1 MASSNGPR
9 PCVHFLRGSC
19 RFGMRCRFQHDTSA
33 TSLPFHHRESVE
45 ANLNKYKIPSHLV
58 DASPQLR
65 IMSYNILADHYAQEH
80 AQELYASVPW
90 AALEWTSRADMI
102 AKEVAY
108 WNPDVVCFQ
117 EVDHYKHLQALLK
130 PHGYKG
136 VYTQRTGGRPD
147 GLAMFWRRSRFTAEA
162 LKDLEFA
169 PMDLKDNVCQLT
181 VLRSKE
187 ESSIALLVANIHVLF
202 NPKRGDIKLAQ
213 VRTMLESAHSLVAAR
228 PTGPCPVV
236 VCGDFNSAAGSPIYE
251 FVLRGEL
258 QLGSIDRRR
267 LSGQVEAAGRT
278 GWPSI
283 RGNLFDAMSNGA
295 ASEAAAMQAALGYR
309 SGVIEE
315 TVGGGGGGDNRDE
328 DVMMLPRSA
337 SSPAALDRRNS
348 NSGNAN
354 VLTGSAKKFRP
365 WAQDELEMA
374 AGSESGIARHP
385 LHLESAYLNVSGSE
399 PLYTTA
405 HDRYVG
411 TVDYIFYSPQA
422 PTGAEDDSGAIE
434 GQECLTLKPL
444 RVFQPPPLRTIQT
457 GLPSVMWPSDHLSL
471 IADFVIQQKQL

>member
-1 MASSNGPR
+1 MQLNNYNSPI
-9 PCVHFLRGSC
+9 H
-19 RFGMRCRFQHDTSA
+19 HDA
-33 TSLPFHHRESVE
+33 EYPHV
-45 ANLNKYKIPSHLV
+45 
-58 DASPQLR
+58 R

-102 AKEVAY
+102 AKEVAH
-108 WNPDVVCFQ
+108 WDPDVVCFQ

-147 GLAMFWRRSRFTAEA
+147 GLALFWRRSRFTAEVF
-162 LKDLEFA
+162 KGLEFA
-169 PMDLKDNVCQLT
+169 SMNLKDNVCQLI

-187 ESSIALLVANIHVLF
+187 ESSVALLIANIHVLF

-213 VRTMLESAHSLVAAR
+213 VRTMLESAHSLVSGL

-258 QLGSIDRRR
+258 ELGSIDRRR

-283 RGNLFDAMSNGA
+283 RGNFLNALSRGA
-295 ASEAAAMQAALGYR
+295 VSEAAAMQAALGYR
-309 SGVIEE
+309 SSGIGE
-315 TVGGGGGGDNRDE
+315 TGIHGGGGNRDA
-328 DVMMLPRSA
+328 DMMMPPRSA
-337 SSPAALDRRNS
+337 SSPAALDRKN
-348 NSGNAN
+348 NDNGNAN
-354 VLTGSAKKFRP
+354 VLTGSAKNFRP

-422 PTGAEDDSGAIE
+422 PTGAEDDSGAVE
-434 GQECLTLKPL
+434 GQECLTLEPL
-444 RVFQPPPLRTIQT
+444 RVFQPPPLRTMHT
-457 GLPSVMWPSDHLSL
+457 GLPSITWPSDHLSL
-471 IADFVIQQKQL
+471 IADFAIHQKQS

>member
-1 MASSNGPR
+1 MQLHTTSS
-9 PCVHFLRGSC
+9 
-19 RFGMRCRFQHDTSA
+19 
-33 TSLPFHHRESVE
+33 HHIYESSE
-45 ANLNKYKIPSHLV
+45 I
-58 DASPQLR
+58 R

-90 AALEWTSRADMI
+90 AALEWSSRADMI
-102 AKEVAY
+102 AREVAH
-108 WNPDVVCFQ
+108 WKPDVVCFQ

-147 GLAMFWRRSRFTAEA
+147 GLAMFWRRNRFSAEA
-162 LKDLEFA
+162 LNDLEFA

-187 ESSIALLVANIHVLF
+187 ESSVALLVANIHVLF

-228 PTGPCPVV
+228 PAGPCPVV

-258 QLGSIDRRR
+258 ELGSIDRRR

-283 RGNLFDAMSNGA
+283 RGSFLNALSRGA
-295 ASEAAAMQAALGYR
+295 VSEAEAMQAALGYR
-309 SGVIEE
+309 SGAGLEQSSREVD
-315 TVGGGGGGDNRDE
+315 T
-328 DVMMLPRSA
+328 MLAALPHSA
-337 SSPAALDRRNS
+337 SSPAALNRQNSS

-365 WAQDELEMA
+365 WAQDELELA

-385 LHLESAYLNVSGSE
+385 LHLESAYLNVSGTE

-411 TVDYIFYSPQA
+411 TVDYIFFSPQA
-422 PTGAEDDSGAIE
+422 PVGAEEDETGTTGE
-434 GQECLTLKPL
+434 GEETMMLKPL
-444 RVFQPPPLRTIQT
+444 RVFQPPPLRTMHN
-457 GLPSVMWPSDHLSL
+457 GLPSFMWPSDHLSL
-471 IADFVIQQKQL
+471 IADFALHQKQQS

>member
-1 MASSNGPR
+1 M
-9 PCVHFLRGSC
+9 
-19 RFGMRCRFQHDTSA
+19 Q
-33 TSLPFHHRESVE
+33 
-45 ANLNKYKIPSHLV
+45 LNTYQTPSDQIHE
-58 DASPQLR
+58 SPQVR

-80 AQELYASVPW
+80 AQELYGSVPW
-90 AALEWTSRADMI
+90 AALEWSSRADMI
-102 AKEVAY
+102 AKEVAH
-108 WNPDVVCFQ
+108 WQPDVVCFQ
-117 EVDHYKHLQALLK
+117 EVDHYTHLQALLK

-147 GLAMFWRRSRFTAEA
+147 GLAMFWRRNRFTAEA

-169 PMDLKDNVCQLT
+169 PMGFKDNVCQLT

-228 PTGPCPVV
+228 PAGPCPVV

-258 QLGSIDRRR
+258 ELGSIDRRR

-283 RGNLFDAMSNGA
+283 RSGFLNAMNRGA
-295 ASEAAAMQAALGYR
+295 VSEAEAMQAALGYIG
-309 SGVIEE
+309 SSSSSNTGGGVEE
-315 TVGGGGGGDNRDE
+315 GREGGGGSGGGSRNRDV
-328 DVMMLPRSA
+328 DMTAAMPHSA
-337 SSPAALDRRNS
+337 SSPAALDRRQS
-348 NSGNAN
+348 NGGNAN

-374 AGSESGIARHP
+374 AGAENGIARHP
-385 LHLESAYLNVSGSE
+385 LHLESAYLNVSGTE

-422 PTGAEDDSGAIE
+422 PSGVEDDNDNNEEDASAAA
-434 GQECLTLKPL
+434 LKPL
-444 RVFQPPPLRTIQT
+444 RVFQPPPLRTMHT
-457 GLPSVMWPSDHLSL
+457 GLPSLMWPSDHLSL
-471 IADFVIQQKQL
+471 IADFAIQPKQS

>member
-1 MASSNGPR
+1 
-9 PCVHFLRGSC
+9 
-19 RFGMRCRFQHDTSA
+19 
-33 TSLPFHHRESVE
+33 
-45 ANLNKYKIPSHLV
+45 
-58 DASPQLR
+58 
-65 IMSYNILADHYAQEH
+65 MSYNILADHYAQEH

-102 AKEVAY
+102 AKEVAH

-117 EVDHYKHLQALLK
+117 EVDHYKHLQDLLK

-147 GLAMFWRRSRFTAEA
+147 GLAMFWRMNRFSAEA
-162 LKDLEFA
+162 FKDLNFA
-169 PMDLKDNVCQLT
+169 PMNLKDNVCQLT

-187 ESSIALLVANIHVLF
+187 QCSVALLVANIHVLF

-213 VRTMLESAHSLVAAR
+213 VRTMLESAHSLVAGR

-258 QLGSIDRRR
+258 ELGSIDRRR

-283 RGNLFDAMSNGA
+283 RGNFLNAMNSGA
-295 ASEAAAMQAALGYR
+295 FSEKAAMQAALGYR
-309 SGVIEE
+309 SSSIEE
-315 TVGGGGGGDNRDE
+315 TGRGGGGGGGGGNRDT
-328 DVMMLPRSA
+328 DTRLPPRSA

-348 NSGNAN
+348 DSGNAN
-354 VLTGSAKKFRP
+354 VLTGSAKNFRP

-422 PTGAEDDSGAIE
+422 PIGAEDDSGATE
-434 GQECLTLKPL
+434 GQGCLTLEPL
-444 RVFQPPPLRTIQT
+444 RVFQPPPLRTMHT
-457 GLPSVMWPSDHLSL
+457 GLPSVTWPSDHLSL
-471 IADFVIQQKQL
+471 IADFAIHQKV